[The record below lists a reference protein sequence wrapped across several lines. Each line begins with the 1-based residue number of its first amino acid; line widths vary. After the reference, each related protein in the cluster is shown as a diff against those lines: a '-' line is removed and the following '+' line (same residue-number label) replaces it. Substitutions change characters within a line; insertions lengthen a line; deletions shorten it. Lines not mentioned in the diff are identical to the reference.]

1 MPTLTI
7 YSTCIGSPSHS
18 HQTKKRIQIGKEEIK
33 LSLFAGNMILNIQNP
48 KHITKKLSNQLI
60 NSIKLKDTNLIYG
73 SLFHFYTLIM
83 YYQKGKKLRKQSH
96 L

>member
-1 MPTLTI
+1 
-7 YSTCIGSPSHS
+7 
-18 HQTKKRIQIGKEEIK
+18 
-33 LSLFAGNMILNIQNP
+33 MILNIQNP

>member
-1 MPTLTI
+1 MPTLTTFTQHVLQVLATAI
-7 YSTCIGSPSHS
+7 R
-18 HQTKKRIQIGKEEIK
+18 QEKESKLK
-33 LSLFAGNMILNIQNP
+33 LSLFAENMILNIQNP
-48 KHITKKLSNQLI
+48 KDITKKLSNQLM